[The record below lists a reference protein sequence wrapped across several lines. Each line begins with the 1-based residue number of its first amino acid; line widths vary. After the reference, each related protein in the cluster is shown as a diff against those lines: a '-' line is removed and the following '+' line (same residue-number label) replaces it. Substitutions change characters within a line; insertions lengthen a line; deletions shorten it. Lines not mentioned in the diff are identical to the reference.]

1 VSGAAG
7 GAITSAAMGIVDE
20 DVARVRDTT
29 DLVALISEQV
39 ALRRV
44 GQRYV
49 GLCPF
54 HQEKTP
60 SFSVNPTM
68 NLWHCFGC
76 QKSGDAIT
84 FLRETEHLDFPD
96 AVERLA
102 QRAGITLRYDD
113 RKQAKDK
120 SRKTRLAEAVGAAI
134 DFYHR
139 LLLESPE
146 GGTARKY
153 LRGRGFD
160 GDAARQ
166 FLLGWSPEGW
176 DGLSRWLQQERKF
189 SRDDIVG
196 AGLGFVNK
204 ANRLQDQ
211 FRSRLMFPIH
221 DARGEPVGFGGRALT
236 DEGPKYKNS
245 PENPLYQKSRL
256 LYGLHRAKAEIV
268 AKDEV
273 VICEGYTDVMAFALA
288 GVPNAVATCGT
299 AVTNDHVRALKN
311 LGRGVVLA
319 YDTDSAGQA
328 AAEQW
333 YRWEHEYELRVRV
346 ADLPA
351 GSDPGDLWRDDQARL
366 LASIEKAQPFLRFR
380 LDRALASSDL
390 ATNEGRGRAAEH
402 AAAIV
407 AEHPSEL
414 VRDQYV
420 MELAGRLGIDADGLR
435 AAVTQARRAPAPRNQ
450 AGRTTPSPSSA
461 LPDDSDAPPA
471 PPAPVAVDPRE
482 LDLLRWVIHE
492 PELVADW
499 LDETLILDPVA
510 RETYDLLVSAHDFH
524 EALATARD
532 PVRELLERLAVEEP
546 DPGDEL
552 TNLQARLLVNT
563 VEHVAKRALAKL
575 VSEDDEQA
583 TTVNS
588 ALDVLVHGREIGDWV
603 SAQGAAE
610 RLLAWLREERAGS
623 STLPPTERPAEL
635 VE

>member
-1 VSGAAG
+1 
-7 GAITSAAMGIVDE
+7 MGIVDE
-20 DVARVRDTT
+20 DVARVRDTA
-29 DLVALISEQV
+29 DLVSLIGEQI

-68 NLWHCFGC
+68 GLYKCFGC
-76 QKSGDAIT
+76 GVSGDAIT
-84 FLRETEHLDFPD
+84 FIRETEHLDFPD

-134 DFYHR
+134 EFYHR

-166 FLLGWSPEGW
+166 FQLGWSPDGW

-189 SRDDIVG
+189 SRDDIIG
-196 AGLGFVNK
+196 AGLAFVNK

-256 LYGLHRAKAEIV
+256 LYGLQWAKAEVV
-268 AKDEV
+268 ARDEV

-288 GVPNAVATCGT
+288 GAPNAVATCGT

-311 LGRGVVLA
+311 LARGVVLA
-319 YDTDSAGQA
+319 YDTDAAGQA

-351 GSDPGDLWRDDQARL
+351 GSDPGDLWRDDRPRL
-366 LASIEKAQPFLRFR
+366 LAAIEGAQPFLRFR
-380 LDRALASSDL
+380 LDRALGASDL

-420 MELAGRLGIDADGLR
+420 MDLAGRLGIDADSLR
-435 AAVTQARRAPAPRNQ
+435 AEVTKAQRAPARRQSATSPR
-450 AGRTTPSPSSA
+450 SA
-461 LPDDSDAPPA
+461 PPDPADAEPLPPPPA
-471 PPAPVAVDPRE
+471 PIVVDPRD

-499 LDETLILDPVA
+499 LDDTLILDPTA
-510 RETYDLLVSAHDFH
+510 REAYDLLVSTHDFH

-532 PVRELLERLAVEEP
+532 GVRELLERLAVEEP
-546 DPGDEL
+546 DPGDEI

-563 VEHVAKRALAKL
+563 VEHVAKQALTRL
-575 VSEDDEQA
+575 VTQDDERA
-583 TTVNS
+583 TKVNGE
-588 ALDVLVHGREIGDWV
+588 LDILVHGREIGDWV
-603 SAQGAAE
+603 SAQAAAE
-610 RLLAWLREERAGS
+610 WLLAWLREERAGS
-623 STLPPTERPAEL
+623 SASPPTERPAEL